1 MDFENIKGADGS
13 LRISLDVVSS
23 IAKYATL
30 EVDGV
35 DSVSTGNDGIMGLIT
50 KANYLKAVK
59 IELVDEVVNAE
70 INIVVKQGYKI
81 PELSAAI
88 QNNVKNSIQSMT
100 GLAVARVDIIV
111 VGISRQVE
119 KPTEA

>member
-13 LRISLDVVSS
+13 LRISLDVVAS